1 MELQNNIALEYLI
14 TRYASIDLEGFA
26 WDFSVCVA
34 QVVAQTA
41 GHPSRELYATLITVQ
56 LPHHTKDLL
65 VWLHVKWSSKFS
77 LSFQD

>member
-41 GHPSRELYATLITVQ
+41 GHPSRELYATLLTAQ
-56 LPHHTKDLL
+56 LLIL
-65 VWLHVKWSSKFS
+65 QRV
-77 LSFQD
+77 